1 MNLITKIL
9 LSSKEEGQFLSIWN
23 YEDEKCWFGQVLDFN
38 DEVVVFQNYTRFGQ
52 EDGVLILQRAEIK

>member
-23 YEDEKCWFGQVLDFN
+23 YEDEEFWFGQVLDFN
-38 DEVVVFQNYTRFGQ
+38 DKIGGDICFTNG
-52 EDGVLILQRAEIK
+52 D